1 MSRVARGMRVLGAV
15 VLGPLCLG
23 IVVAVLDAVR
33 AGDPGVPFDR
43 TGWSAFVVL
52 GWAVAAVLLVG
63 MLLALWGLWG
73 TTVRLTP
80 NGVSRRAFGRSRE
93 TGLQDLRR
101 VLVQGAQTRGPTG
114 PRPAVVSFLDAQG
127 RTVGA
132 VRPTET
138 HFPEALAVVRGW
150 VERRPDLLQDDDTA
164 AVLGTVDPARPPR

>member
-1 MSRVARGMRVLGAV
+1 MSRVARGMRLLGAV

-23 IVVAVLDAVR
+23 IVVAGLDAVR

-43 TGWSAFVVL
+43 TGWSPVVFL
-52 GWAVAAVLLVG
+52 GWMVAALLLVV
-63 MLLALWGLWG
+63 MLLALWGLWR
-73 TTVRLTP
+73 TEVRLTP
-80 NGVSRRAFGRSRE
+80 YGVSRRSLGRHRE

-101 VLVQGAQTRGPTG
+101 VLVRGALTRGPAG
-114 PRPAVVSFLDAQG
+114 PRPAAVSFLDARG

-164 AVLGTVDPARPPR
+164 AVLGTVAAARPPG

>member
-23 IVVAVLDAVR
+23 IVIAVLDAVR

-43 TGWSAFVVL
+43 TGWSTFVLL
-52 GWAVAAVLLVG
+52 GWTIAAMLLVG

-73 TTVRLTP
+73 SEVRLTP
-80 NGVSRRAFGRSRE
+80 YGVSRRAFGRRRE

-101 VLVQGAQTRGPTG
+101 VLVRGALTRGPTG
-114 PRPAVVSFLDAQG
+114 PRPAAVSFLDARG

-164 AVLGTVDPARPPR
+164 AVLGIVDPARPPG